1 MLNTGNKRRKDDKGR
16 VLRDGERRKGNGY
29 EYRWTDRFGK
39 RHSVSAAT
47 LNDLRQKESELLKR
61 TDLEISRDVRKMTL
75 NNLYALWKKTKKGI
89 KPNTFQGY
97 QYTYETYVM
106 DTFGNMKIM
115 DLKKSDIKGFYNK
128 LYSQGLKP
136 GTIDGVHTV
145 IHQVLEMAI
154 DDDVIRYNPSDKAL
168 KELKMEHADDKKKV
182 KSLTLEEEILFTNYL
197 QTHEKDKNWY
207 PIFIVMVMAGLRVGE
222 ATALQWSDI
231 DFENNIINID
241 KTLVYYANM
250 SDHKCRY
257 TINTTK
263 TPAGKRKVEMIDM
276 VRDALLKEKERQEY
290 LKIECQSNIDGY
302 HDFVFL
308 NKDYRVHNQNSLNR
322 ALERIVRNCNEEIIG
337 KSSSPDPVLLPRIHC
352 HMLRHTYGTRLNDA
366 GVNVKAM
373 QEMLGH
379 KDIDT
384 TMRIYVDAS
393 ENIISHAMDEYE
405 EMISKMFSD
414 AIPQ

>member
-1 MLNTGNKRRKDDKGR
+1 
-16 VLRDGERRKGNGY
+16 
-29 EYRWTDRFGK
+29 
-39 RHSVSAAT
+39 
-47 LNDLRQKESELLKR
+47 
-61 TDLEISRDVRKMTL
+61 
-75 NNLYALWKKTKKGI
+75 
-89 KPNTFQGY
+89 
-97 QYTYETYVM
+97 
-106 DTFGNMKIM
+106 
-115 DLKKSDIKGFYNK
+115 
-128 LYSQGLKP
+128 
-136 GTIDGVHTV
+136 
-145 IHQVLEMAI
+145 
-154 DDDVIRYNPSDKAL
+154 
-168 KELKMEHADDKKKV
+168 
-182 KSLTLEEEILFTNYL
+182 
-197 QTHEKDKNWY
+197 
-207 PIFIVMVMAGLRVGE
+207 MVMAGLRVGE

-366 GVNVKAM
+366 GVNIKAM

-393 ENIISHAMDEYE
+393 ENIISNAMDEYE
-405 EMISKMFSD
+405 DMISKMFPD
-414 AIPQ
+414 YMPH